1 MSDSDFTARRRL
13 EQLPSEE
20 LEALQLKR
28 LNTLLEEILPENR
41 FYQAKLSSFSF
52 PLDSLEQL
60 CELPFTTKAE
70 LTAGMNDQNISAN
83 ITYSLDRYIRFHRTS
98 GTHGKPLAVLDTAKD
113 WEWWINT
120 WQFVLDAAQ
129 LADTDRALM
138 AFSFGPFI
146 GFWSAYDASIE
157 RGCLVIPTGGLSS
170 VARLSLIRD
179 HAVTAVFCTP
189 SYALRLA
196 EIAAEHD
203 MEIASWDVKCIVV
216 AGEPGGSLP
225 TIRQRI
231 ESLWRAEVIDHSGAS
246 EIGPWGYGDSQG
258 AGLHVVESE
267 FLAEFLVPETDTP
280 AEPGTLSE
288 LVLTTLGRHG
298 SPLIR
303 YRTGD
308 LVQPHRCEQ
317 GPNHFVFL
325 KGGVLGRA
333 DDMMVIRGINIFP
346 SSVEEILRRFPEIV
360 EFRLTASRQGAMDK
374 VTVEIEDLRQEPE
387 RVAAELQLQ
396 LGLKVDVY
404 CVPIQSL
411 PRFEGKAKRF
421 IDLRNKSNKL
431 S

>member
-1 MSDSDFTARRRL
+1 MSDFDFTSRRKL
-13 EQLPSEE
+13 EQLPRTQ
-20 LEALQLKR
+20 LETLQLQSF
-28 LNTLLEEILPENR
+28 NALLEEVLPENR
-41 FYQAKLSSFSF
+41 FYQTKLSGFSF
-52 PLDSLEQL
+52 PLNSLEQL
-60 CELPFTTKAE
+60 CELPFTTKVE
-70 LTAGMNDQNISAN
+70 LTAGVNDRNIAAN

-98 GTHGKPLAVLDTAKD
+98 GTHGKPLAVVDTAQD
-113 WEWWINT
+113 WKWWIDT

-129 LADTDRALM
+129 LDDSDRALM

-146 GFWSAYDASIE
+146 GFWSAYDASIQ

-196 EIAAEHD
+196 EIATEHD
-203 MEIASWDVKCIVV
+203 MEIASWNVKRIVV

-225 TIRQRI
+225 AIRQRI

-258 AGLHVVESE
+258 KGLHIVESE
-267 FLAEFLVPETDTP
+267 FLAEFIVPGTDTP
-280 AEPGTLSE
+280 AAPGTLSE

-308 LVQPHRCEQ
+308 LVEPYWFES

-360 EFRLTASRQGAMDK
+360 EFRLTASRYGAMDK
-374 VTVEIEDLRQEPE
+374 VTVEIEDLRQAPE

-396 LGLKVDVY
+396 LGLKVDVS

-421 IDLRNKSNKL
+421 IDRRNEPNKL

>member
-1 MSDSDFTARRRL
+1 MSDSDFTSRRSL
-13 EQLPSEE
+13 EQLPREQ
-20 LEALQLKR
+20 LCALQLR
-28 LNTLLEEILPENR
+28 RFNALLAEVLPENR
-41 FYQAKLSSFSF
+41 FYRAKLSGFTF

-60 CELPFTTKAE
+60 CQLPFTTKDE
-70 LTAGMNDQNISAN
+70 LTAGVNDKNIAAN
-83 ITYSLDRYIRFHRTS
+83 ITYALDQYVRFHRTS

-113 WEWWINT
+113 WDWWINT

-129 LADTDRALM
+129 LDETDRALM

-196 EIAAEHD
+196 EIAVEQE
-203 MEIASWDVKCIVV
+203 MEIASWHVKRIVV

-225 TIRQRI
+225 AMRRRI
-231 ESLWRAEVIDHSGAS
+231 ESLWHAEVIDHSGAS

-258 AGLHVVESE
+258 EGLHIVESE
-267 FLAEFLVPETDTP
+267 FLAEFIVPETGQP
-280 AEPGTLSE
+280 AKPGILSE

-308 LVQPHRCEQ
+308 LVQPYWSETE
-317 GPNHFVFL
+317 PNHFVFL

-360 EFRLTASRQGAMDK
+360 EFRLTASRQGTMDK

-396 LGLKVDVY
+396 LGLKVDVS

-431 S
+431 P